1 MHTGR
6 EYARILYR
14 LLNHI
19 DHTPASITQLAEDD
33 IRSVEKLL
41 LDFITDQD
49 ARAAPSYLENY
60 IKVMN
65 SWLKFNYLTPVK
77 NVKLRNK
84 NHRPTLDK
92 ERVPDKNELKQIFN
106 YAKPRGKV
114 SISFM
119 AFSGLR
125 PQVLGDLMGSDGL
138 KLKDLPE
145 MRIEQKEVIF
155 DEIPTRLNV
164 RYELSKNNTRY
175 TTFLG
180 PEGCTYLKSYLEKR
194 LADGEVLTPESAV
207 ITYKKGYNETGIEGI
222 RDSAHITTKTLTK
235 EIRDAFRPKYT
246 WRPYV
251 LRSYFDTQLL
261 VAENHGLISHPYR
274 QFFMGHKG
282 NIEAVYTTN
291 KGILPEHVIEDMR
304 NSYKKCLEYLETTK
318 LEIGEDKLQDALR
331 RQLLLVAGFSGEEI
345 DAIDLDMSD
354 EEFQELARN
363 KLVGQNNNNGNSQ
376 KVIHLDELAQYL
388 DEGWSFVATVNKNK
402 AIIKIE

>member
-1 MHTGR
+1 MSARWKPWLIEYPDYNRWYENNCRSSMHTGR

-19 DHTPASITQLAEDD
+19 DHTPVSITQLAEED
-33 IRSVEKLL
+33 IRLVEKLL
-41 LDFITDQD
+41 LDFITEQD
-49 ARAAPSYLENY
+49 HSAAPSYLENY
-60 IKVMN
+60 IKVIN
-65 SWLKFNYLTPVK
+65 SWLKFNYLSPVK

-84 NHRPTLDK
+84 NHRPTLDT
-92 ERVPDKNELKQIFN
+92 ERVPDKDELKQIFN

-119 AFSGLR
+119 AFSGVR
-125 PQVLGDLMGSDGL
+125 PQVLGDLTGSDGL
-138 KLKDLPE
+138 KLKDLPD
-145 MRIEQKEVIF
+145 MRIERDEVVF
-155 DEIPTRLNV
+155 NEIPTRVDV
-164 RYELSKNNTRY
+164 RYELSKNNSRY

-180 PEGCTYLKSYLEKR
+180 PEGCAYLKSYLEKR
-194 LADGEVLTPESAV
+194 LADGEVLSPESAI
-207 ITYKKGYNETGIEGI
+207 ITYKKGYNETGIEGL
-222 RDSAHITTKTLTK
+222 RESPHITTKTITK

-304 NSYKKCLEYLETTK
+304 SAYKKCLEYLETEETK
-318 LEIGEDKLQDALR
+318 ISEDAIQDTLR

-345 DAIDLDMSD
+345 DEIDLDMSD
-354 EEFQELARN
+354 DEFQEFARE
-363 KLVGQNNNNGNSQ
+363 KLVG
-376 KVIHLDELAQYL
+376 
-388 DEGWSFVATVNKNK
+388 VNLSN
-402 AIIKIE
+402 